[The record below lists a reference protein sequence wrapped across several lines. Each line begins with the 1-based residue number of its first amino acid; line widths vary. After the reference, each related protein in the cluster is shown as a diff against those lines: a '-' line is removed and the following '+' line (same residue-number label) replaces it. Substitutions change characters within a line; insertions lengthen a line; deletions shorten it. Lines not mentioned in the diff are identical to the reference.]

1 MKASSFKLRPAT
13 TDRRLSETCL
23 ESLEFKSLSISKTI
37 EMGVGSTPKYTIF
50 CSTLSSKIRN
60 SSRRRSAT
68 SFPDP
73 SFTVT
78 GTTTWLTGIMILP
91 CLFCC
96 GGASG
101 FCCGAVG
108 VAPCW
113 GAWARSWISGTAIS
127 IPQTT
132 RTVFRRLFIV
142 LKPDFVLNSSARL
155 ISVTHPSHH
164 FAASYRAAM
173 PRGLFPAGQLSQR
186 KVYMRSMHKL
196 LMQCATATVAVIL
209 AMPGMPQE
217 PAAQGGTIKTQVNLV
232 NLFATVRDKNK
243 RLIADLKQD
252 NFKIQEDNQEQKIA
266 FFSKEVALPI
276 TLALLLD
283 TSGSEQFMLGAI
295 QDAGSSFLHRILRK
309 GDEALV
315 MSFDSDVDLLS
326 DFTDDRAQ
334 LDRAVR
340 KARINIPGGG
350 SIGGNPGPVGSRQI
364 TGTALYDAIYLAC
377 GEKLNSEA
385 GRKAVVIVT
394 DADDQGSKV
403 RIEEAIEAAQR
414 TDTVIHVIL
423 VADPRYGANT
433 GAAKKLAEETGGRVL
448 NASSEKKLMEAFD
461 EISAE
466 LRSQYTLGFYSSNL
480 ERDGK
485 FRKIKVETVN
495 HDLKVLARK
504 GYYAPK
510 G

>member
-1 MKASSFKLRPAT
+1 MGSMKKF
-13 TDRRLSETCL
+13 
-23 ESLEFKSLSISKTI
+23 
-37 EMGVGSTPKYTIF
+37 
-50 CSTLSSKIRN
+50 
-60 SSRRRSAT
+60 
-68 SFPDP
+68 
-73 SFTVT
+73 VT
-78 GTTTWLTGIMILP
+78 
-91 CLFCC
+91 
-96 GGASG
+96 
-101 FCCGAVG
+101 
-108 VAPCW
+108 
-113 GAWARSWISGTAIS
+113 
-127 IPQTT
+127 
-132 RTVFRRLFIV
+132 
-142 LKPDFVLNSSARL
+142 
-155 ISVTHPSHH
+155 
-164 FAASYRAAM
+164 
-173 PRGLFPAGQLSQR
+173 
-186 KVYMRSMHKL
+186 
-196 LMQCATATVAVIL
+196 QCAATLVACTL
-209 AMPGMPQE
+209 AAPAMPQE
-217 PAAQGGTIKTQVNLV
+217 APPQGQTIKTQVSLV

-243 RLIADLKQD
+243 RIVGDLKKED
-252 NFKIQEDNQEQKIA
+252 FRITEDNQEQKIA
-266 FFSKEVALPI
+266 FYSKEVALPI

-283 TSGSEQFMLGAI
+283 TSGSEQFMLSAI
-295 QDAGSSFLHRILRK
+295 QEAGSSFLRRILRK

-326 DFTDDRAQ
+326 DFTDDHGQ

-340 KARINIPGGG
+340 RSRINIPSGG

-394 DADDQGSKV
+394 DAQDEGSKV

-423 VADPRYGANT
+423 VADPRFGANG

-466 LRSQYTLGFYSSNL
+466 LRSQYTLGYYPTNG

-485 FRKIKVETVN
+485 FRKIKVETLN

-504 GYYAPK
+504 GYYAPR